1 MKEKTEASERTR
13 KRTKEERKKPQ
24 NLVIVEGALSN
35 QPTNLSL
42 SLLTDGELVGQR
54 FSFSPRA
61 FFSLSKPLRVVR
73 DTRERKGLSLRLRY
87 DSPTDR
93 QRDRE
98 QIRPKRVARETER
111 ERRWDFADEPR
122 KWGRRRRKPNSVEEE
137 GEGGWEVARG
147 GY

>member
-1 MKEKTEASERTR
+1 MKEKTERSRRENEKEDERR
-13 KRTKEERKKPQ
+13 EKKTAEFG
-24 NLVIVEGALSN
+24 NRRGGTI

-42 SLLTDGELVGQR
+42 SPLTDGELVGQR

-98 QIRPKRVARETER
+98 QIRPKRVAREKER

-137 GEGGWEVARG
+137 GEAGWEVARG